1 MAERNDDTFFRLNDK
16 GLVLN
21 ILVRPNAAVSKIEG
35 LHDGLLKL
43 RINAQ
48 PVDGAA
54 NQAVIKLL
62 SKSFNVPKTSIEIL
76 SGHTNKQKRLQFYL
90 SAEKAE
96 AVLDSL
102 QKISAISYD

>member
-1 MAERNDDTFFRLNDK
+1 MDERDNDTFFQLNDK
-16 GLVLN
+16 GIVLN
-21 ILVRPNAAVSKIEG
+21 VLVRPNAAVSKIEG

-62 SKSFNVPKTSIEIL
+62 SKSLNVPKTAIEIL
-76 SGHTNKQKRLQFYL
+76 SGHTNKQKRLQL
-90 SAEKAE
+90 HVSAEKAGTVAALLATI
-96 AVLDSL
+96 AVG
-102 QKISAISYD
+102 